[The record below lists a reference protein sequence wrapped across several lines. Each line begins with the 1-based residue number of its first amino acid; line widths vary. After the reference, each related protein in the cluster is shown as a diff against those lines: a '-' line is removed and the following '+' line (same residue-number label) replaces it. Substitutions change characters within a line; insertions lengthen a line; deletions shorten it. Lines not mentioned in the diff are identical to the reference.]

1 VKPVPFD
8 YVAPRSVDEALTL
21 LADGGEDATVI
32 AGGQSL
38 VPMLA
43 LRLTRPSLL
52 VDVTRI
58 AELQGISVADGSVRV
73 GAAATQT
80 ALARSAEAA
89 TACPLLG
96 QAIRH
101 IGHPA
106 IRNVGT
112 VGGSVAHADPAAEL
126 PAAAVALEA
135 RMHLRSA
142 AGERVVPA
150 GEFFTSFLTT
160 ARRPDELL
168 VAVSFPAT
176 RADRTGTSFVEFS
189 RRHGDFALVGVAC
202 CLTLGSDG
210 AVTGSRI
217 ALSGVG
223 TTPVRAHSAEA
234 AVAGRPLTAEVMVDA
249 ADALAKEIDP
259 PSDLHGTAAYRRH
272 LTGTLVRRALTDAAA
287 AARST

>member
-21 LADGGEDATVI
+21 LVEGGEDATVI

-43 LRLTRPSLL
+43 LRLTRPSVL

-80 ALARSAEAA
+80 ALARSGEAS

-176 RADRTGTSFVEFS
+176 PADRAGTTFVEFS

-202 CLTLGSDG
+202 CLTLGAG
-210 AVTGSRI
+210 GEVTGCRI

-223 TTPVRAHSAEA
+223 TTPVRAHGAEA
-234 AVAGRPLTAEVMVDA
+234 AVAGRPLTAEVMADA

-272 LTGTLVRRALTDAAA
+272 LAGTLVRRALTDAAA
-287 AARST
+287 AARSV